1 MARGNPAESSHYR
14 EPTPPS
20 LSHGQLLG
28 GEGTHG
34 HGP

>member
-1 MARGNPAESSHYR
+1 MARGNPAESSHYQ

-20 LSHGQLLG
+20 LSHGQLPG